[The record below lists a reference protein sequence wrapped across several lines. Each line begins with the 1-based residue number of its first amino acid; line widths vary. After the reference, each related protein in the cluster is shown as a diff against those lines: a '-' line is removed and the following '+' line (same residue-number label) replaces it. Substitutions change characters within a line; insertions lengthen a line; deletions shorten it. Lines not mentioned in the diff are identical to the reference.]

1 MSPVH
6 SIAAP
11 DLSIRH
17 HHVSPTPETLFPE
30 CPDDLSPQQVA
41 GSLVPH
47 AGQHRSNADRAT
59 PDCPPA
65 PVATDRPPH
74 HSNSPDR
81 NPAAHPSNRAHP
93 RPVGIAR
100 LRATSPPADT
110 NRMSTQ
116 RPE

>member
-41 GSLVPH
+41 GSLVPL
-47 AGQHRSNADRAT
+47 AGQHGSNADRAT
-59 PDCPPA
+59 PDCPRPQWLPTGPQTTRVVRSEILPRTPA
-65 PVATDRPPH
+65 TAPTRGRSALPALPQLPP
-74 HSNSPDR
+74 PR
-81 NPAAHPSNRAHP
+81 N
-93 RPVGIAR
+93 
-100 LRATSPPADT
+100 
-110 NRMSTQ
+110 
-116 RPE
+116 